1 MEIGESIGIQ
11 RDGLQYQAP
20 AGVSHASAD
29 AFMAAGPEEFHRY
42 VAHKFSLAAAQSLPR
57 LEIRVRDL
65 SLSTEVTMAHEN
77 ASGAV
82 SAELPTLPNVL
93 LKALS
98 KAIGAC
104 TPSCLSKGGRDSRTV
119 TRPILQG
126 ISGVFKP
133 GAMTLV
139 LGQPGSGKSSLLQLL
154 SGRFPLE
161 SAGVSVQG
169 EIRYNDESREA
180 LARRLPQFVAYVPQ
194 QDTHLATLTV
204 RETHEFAHTC
214 STAHFKKRVEEL
226 LSHAASLKDN
236 DEAQATAHA
245 LLRHLPQVTLELL
258 GLQHCADTII
268 GDGLQRGV
276 SGGERKRVTTGE
288 MLVGLKL
295 ALFLDSI
302 TTGLDSAAAFD
313 IVASMRSLSRAFG
326 QTVVAALLQPAPE
339 VFELF
344 DDVLLLMGGRVAYH
358 GPVTQV
364 RSYFEALGFR
374 CPPERDFADFLMDL
388 GTDEQLRYQ
397 LVPSESSQEMP
408 HSAKQFAEAFEG
420 SPIFQH
426 HLEHLETPLD
436 ANMATDTH
444 KYMDTIPEFQQ
455 GFLASTATL
464 VRREL
469 LVLSRNM
476 AFVVGRAVM
485 TVIMGLLYASTFYN
499 FEATD
504 VQVIMGVVFSVV
516 FFVSL
521 GQAAQI
527 PTLFEA
533 RAVFYHQRRAN
544 FFRSSS
550 FVLASTLS
558 HVPVALLETL
568 VLGSLIYWL
577 CGFVPDAGAFIRYE
591 AIVFLSS
598 LAFGAWYFLL
608 VALSPNL
615 NVAMPMAM
623 LSVLFF
629 VMFSGFAI
637 PKDQIPDYLIWL
649 YWLSPVAWSI
659 RGLAVNQFRAPRFD
673 VCVYEGVDYC
683 SVAGQTMGEYYLSL
697 FDVPTDKRYV
707 GFSMLFV
714 TVCYLLFLLLAT
726 WALEFRRFEGPEGD
740 NGVTAAETN
749 TEDDLLH
756 RSSTANRLSAV
767 RDVAH
772 KEELEQHSDVA
783 YQRIKTPRGSE
794 TLAIT
799 VQASAADH
807 EHKRSFL
814 PVTLAF
820 EDIWYSVPMPHHL
833 KKTKPEAKDVISDK
847 EEEQTQEKEG
857 TLEILKGVSGFARPG
872 FMTALMGSSGAGKTT
887 LMDVIA
893 HRKPGGAVRGRILLN
908 GHEAS
913 DLAMRRCTGYCEQTD
928 VHCEGAT
935 FREALT
941 FSAFLRQPAD
951 VPDSVKRDTVRECM
965 DLLDLHPLADRIV
978 RGASM
983 EQLKRLTVG
992 VELAAQ
998 PSILFLDEPTSGLD
1012 AAAAKAIMDGV
1023 QKVARSGRTV
1033 LTTIH
1038 QPSAEVFTLFDSVLL
1053 LQRGGQ
1059 TVFFGDVG
1067 PQCRELVQYFEQL
1080 PGVTPL
1086 RPDANPATWML
1097 ECIGA
1102 GVNTGGG
1109 KSSGEAGD
1117 ATTVDFA
1124 ALFKASR
1131 LQEQLDAVMAE
1142 PGVACISDGHAEL
1155 TFGRKRAAGAA
1166 VQLRFL
1172 LHRSFVSYWR
1182 TASYNITRAGISL
1195 ILALIFGVAFL
1206 EADYGSYAGANA
1218 GVGMLFIATGFNG
1231 IVSFFGVLPVA
1242 VADRAPFYRERA
1254 GQTYSAFWYF
1264 IAGSIVEIPYVFGST
1279 LLFTVVFYPMVGF
1292 TGGVAAAA
1300 LFWLNTALL
1309 VLLQVYMGQLLAYAL
1324 PTAEL
1329 AMVVGVVVNTA
1340 SFLFMGF
1347 NPPVHV
1353 IPSGYKWLYHIVP
1366 LRYSFSVLA
1375 AIVFA
1380 DCPADAS
1387 ADNTDIGCQEL
1398 LNAPVTLSFAN
1409 VKDYVEY
1416 TFGAN
1421 HDQLLRN
1428 MGVVLLLIVV
1438 LRLLAL
1444 LALRFIN
1451 HQKR

>member
-1 MEIGESIGIQ
+1 
-11 RDGLQYQAP
+11 
-20 AGVSHASAD
+20 
-29 AFMAAGPEEFHRY
+29 MAAGPDEFHRC
-42 VAHKFSLAAAQSLPR
+42 VAHKLALAAGQSLPQ
-57 LEIRVRDL
+57 LEIRVHSL
-65 SLSTEVTMAHEN
+65 SLSVETPTAH
-77 ASGAV
+77 G
-82 SAELPTLPNVL
+82 SAAAPELPTLPTVL
-93 LKALS
+93 RRAVTKS
-98 KAIGAC
+98 VGAC
-104 TPSCLSKGGRDSRTV
+104 TPSFLKQASRDNQASKRY
-119 TRPILQG
+119 ILQDV
-126 ISGVFKP
+126 SGGFKP
-133 GAMTLV
+133 GTMTLV

-154 SGRFPLE
+154 SGRFPVE
-161 SAGVSVQG
+161 NKGVAVAGDVT
-169 EIRYNDESREA
+169 YNDESREA
-180 LARRLPQFVAYVPQ
+180 LARRLPQFAAYVPQ
-194 QDTHLATLTV
+194 QDSHLSTLTV

-214 STAHFKKRVEEL
+214 STAFFGKHLEEL
-226 LSHAASLKDN
+226 LSHGALGDNAA
-236 DEAQATAHA
+236 AQATTRS
-245 LLRHLPQVTLELL
+245 LLQYLPQITLELL
-258 GLQHCADTII
+258 GLSQCAETKI
-268 GDGLQRGV
+268 GGNLQRGV

-288 MLVGLKL
+288 MLVGFKL

-313 IVASMRSLSRAFG
+313 IVSTLQGRARAFG

-339 VFELF
+339 VFQLF

-358 GPVTQV
+358 GSSTDV
-364 RSYFEALGFR
+364 RGYFESLGFY
-374 CPPERDFADFLMDL
+374 CPPGRDFADFLMDL
-388 GTDEQLRYQ
+388 GTDDQLRYQ
-397 LVPSESSQEMP
+397 AMAPGSSP
-408 HSAKQFAEAFEG
+408 DFPRTAAQFAAAFSGSSICRRQEQQLEA
-420 SPIFQH
+420 
-426 HLEHLETPLD
+426 PLD
-436 ANMATDTH
+436 GTMVKDTH
-444 KYMDTIPEFQQ
+444 RYMDAIPAFQQ
-455 GFLASTATL
+455 SFFASTWTL

-469 LVLSRNM
+469 LVLSRNA

-485 TVIMGLLYASTFYN
+485 TVVMGLLYASTFYD

-533 RAVFYHQRRAN
+533 REIFYRQRRAN
-544 FFRSSS
+544 LYRSSS

-558 HVPVALLETL
+558 HIPVALFETL
-568 VLGSLIYWL
+568 VFGSLVYWL
-577 CGFVPDAGAFIRYE
+577 CGFVPDAELFVRYE

-608 VALSPNL
+608 VALTPNM

-649 YWLSPVAWSI
+649 YWASPVAWGI
-659 RGLAVNQFRAPRFD
+659 RGLAVNQFRASRFD
-673 VCVYEGVDYC
+673 VCSYEGVDYC
-683 SVAGQTMGEYYLSL
+683 ALSGGTMGEYYLSL
-697 FDVPTDKRYV
+697 FDVPASKQYV
-707 GFSMLFV
+707 GLSMVFV
-714 TVCYLLFLLLAT
+714 VGCYLLFLALSV
-726 WALEFRRFEGPEGD
+726 WALEHRRFEAPEGG
-740 NGVTAAETN
+740 NTGPSVAE
-749 TEDDLLH
+749 DG
-756 RSSTANRLSAV
+756 SAHEV
-767 RDVAH
+767 DPSQRTVQS
-772 KEELEQHSDVA
+772 KQPNENA
-783 YQRIKTPRGSE
+783 YGLIKSPRGTE
-794 TLAIT
+794 TVEIT
-799 VQASAADH
+799 VQPSTSDDQ
-807 EHKRSFL
+807 KRNFV

-820 EDIWYSVPMPHHL
+820 EDIWYSVPMPRHL
-833 KKTKPEAKDVISDK
+833 KKTGIAEEQAGDEDAEDK
-847 EEEQTQEKEG
+847 ETWSGDGAHGGVLQ
-857 TLEILKGVSGFARPG
+857 ILKGVSGFARPG

-893 HRKPGGAVRGRILLN
+893 HRKPGGSVRGRILLN

-951 VPDSVKRDTVRECM
+951 VPDSVKRDTVRECL

-1012 AAAAKAIMDGV
+1012 AAAAKSIMEGV
-1023 QKVARSGRTV
+1023 KKVARSGRTV

-1038 QPSAEVFTLFDSVLL
+1038 QPSAEVFGLFDSVLL
-1053 LQRGGQ
+1053 LQRGGR

-1067 PQCRELVQYFEQL
+1067 PNCRDLVQYFEQL
-1080 PGVTPL
+1080 PGVAPL
-1086 RPDANPATWML
+1086 HPEANPATWML

-1102 GVNTGGG
+1102 GVNTGD
-1109 KSSGEAGD
+1109 KSSGNAD
-1117 ATTVDFA
+1117 AVDFA
-1124 ALFKASR
+1124 DLFKTSR
-1131 LQEQLDAVMAE
+1131 LQAQLDAVMKE
-1142 PGVACISDGHAEL
+1142 PGVACPSESHGEL
-1155 TFGRKRAAGAA
+1155 VFTRKRAAGPL
-1166 VQLRFL
+1166 VQLHFL
-1172 LHRSFVSYWR
+1172 VQRSFRSYWR

-1195 ILALIFGVAFL
+1195 VLALIFGVAFL

-1242 VADRAPFYRERA
+1242 VGDRASFYRERA

-1264 IAGSIVEIPYVFGST
+1264 IAGSIVEIPYVLAST
-1279 LLFTVVFYPMVGF
+1279 LLFSVVFYPMVGF
-1292 TGGVAAAA
+1292 TGGVASGA
-1300 LFWLNTALL
+1300 LFWANTALL

-1347 NPPVHV
+1347 NPPVNA
-1353 IPSGYKWLYHIVP
+1353 IPAGYKWLYHIVP
-1366 LRYSFSVLA
+1366 LRYCFSALTA
-1375 AIVFA
+1375 LVFA
-1380 DCPADAS
+1380 DCPS
-1387 ADNTDIGCQEL
+1387 AGGSDIGCQEL
-1398 LNAPVTLSFAN
+1398 LNAPVTLTFSS

-1416 TFGAN
+1416 TFGAR

-1428 MGVVLLLIVV
+1428 MGAVVLIIVI
-1438 LRLLAL
+1438 LRILGL

-1451 HQKR
+1451 YERR

>member
-1 MEIGESIGIQ
+1 MEIEES
-11 RDGLQYQAP
+11 DKQAGDQQP
-20 AGVSHASAD
+20 EFVSHTSASE
-29 AFMAAGPEEFHRY
+29 FMAAGPDAFHRS
-42 VAHKFSLAAAQSLPR
+42 VASKFRLAAGPLPR
-57 LEIRVRDL
+57 LEIRVNNLALGVKTRVVHD
-65 SLSTEVTMAHEN
+65 S
-77 ASGAV
+77 ASGAAL
-82 SAELPTLPNVL
+82 SELPTLLTVL
-93 LKALS
+93 RRAVTKSLSACCLKQ
-98 KAIGAC
+98 
-104 TPSCLSKGGRDSRTV
+104 DRTV
-119 TRPILQG
+119 NRFILRD

-133 GAMTLV
+133 GTMTLV

-161 SAGVSVQG
+161 SEGITVDGDV
-169 EIRYNDESREA
+169 IYNDESRES
-180 LARRLPQFVAYVPQ
+180 LATRLAQFAAYVPQ
-194 QDTHLATLTV
+194 QDLHLSTLTV
-204 RETHEFAHTC
+204 RETHEFAHSC
-214 STAHFKKRVEEL
+214 STACFDEHVEEL
-226 LSHAASLKDN
+226 LSRAARVEDN
-236 DEAQATAHA
+236 IEAQATARS
-245 LLRHLPQVTLELL
+245 LLRYLPQITLELL
-258 GLQHCADTII
+258 GLQHCADTNI
-268 GDGLQRGV
+268 GGNLQRGV
-276 SGGERKRVTTGE
+276 SGGEKKRVTTGE
-288 MLVGLKL
+288 MLVGFKL

-313 IVASMRSLSRAFG
+313 IVSTLRGRARSFG

-339 VFELF
+339 IFELF

-358 GPVTQV
+358 GPVKDV
-364 RSYFEALGFR
+364 RGYFESLGFY
-374 CPPERDFADFLMDL
+374 CPPGRDFADFLIDL

-397 LVPSESSQEMP
+397 TESSQQPPRTVEQYAAVF
-408 HSAKQFAEAFEG
+408 SQ
-420 SPIFQH
+420 SSIYQH
-426 HLEHLETPLD
+426 NLQQLETPVD
-436 ANMATDTH
+436 ASMAENTH
-444 KYMDTIPEFQQ
+444 KYMDSIPEFQQ
-455 GFLASTATL
+455 GFVASTWTL
-464 VRREL
+464 VRREM
-469 LVLSRNM
+469 LVLSRNV

-485 TVIMGLLYASTFYN
+485 TVVMGLLYASTFYD

-504 VQVIMGVVFSVV
+504 VQVIMGVVFSVI

-533 RAVFYHQRRAN
+533 RDIFYRQRRAN
-544 FFRSSS
+544 FYRSSS

-558 HVPVALLETL
+558 HIPVALFETL
-568 VLGSLIYWL
+568 VFGSLIYWL
-577 CGFVPDAGAFIRYE
+577 CGFVPDVELFVRYE

-608 VALSPNL
+608 VALTPNM
-615 NVAMPMAM
+615 NVAMPLAM

-649 YWLSPVAWSI
+649 YWASPVAWGI
-659 RGLAVNQFRAPRFD
+659 RGLAVNQFRATRFD
-673 VCVYEGVDYC
+673 VCIYEGVDYC
-683 SVAGQTMGEYYLSL
+683 TLSGGTMGEYYLSL
-697 FDVPTDKRYV
+697 FDVPADKKYV
-707 GFSMLFV
+707 DLSMVFV
-714 TVCYLLFLLLAT
+714 VGCYLLFLALAV
-726 WALEFRRFEGPEGD
+726 WALEHRRFEGPEDGGVEVSEREPSNGD
-740 NGVTAAETN
+740 QNPVTGEAGSLKQVN
-749 TEDDLLH
+749 D
-756 RSSTANRLSAV
+756 SSYGLV
-767 RDVAH
+767 
-772 KEELEQHSDVA
+772 
-783 YQRIKTPRGSE
+783 KTPRGTASVE
-794 TLAIT
+794 IP
-799 VQASAADH
+799 VQPSAGSDY
-807 EHKRSFL
+807 KPNFV

-833 KKTKPEAKDVISDK
+833 KKTNPD
-847 EEEQTQEKEG
+847 EENVDATQEDEENCGSQQEDAKFLTRDKAQDG
-857 TLEILKGVSGFARPG
+857 MLQILKGVSGFARPG

-893 HRKPGGAVRGRILLN
+893 HRKPGGSVRGRILLN

-951 VPDSVKRDTVRECM
+951 VPDSVKRDTVRECL
-965 DLLDLHPLADRIV
+965 DLLDLHPIADRIV
-978 RGASM
+978 CGASM

-1012 AAAAKAIMDGV
+1012 AAAAKAIMEGV

-1038 QPSAEVFTLFDSVLL
+1038 QPSAEVFGLFDSVLL
-1053 LQRGGQ
+1053 LQRGGR

-1067 PQCRELVQYFEQL
+1067 PQCRDLVQYFEQL
-1080 PGVTPL
+1080 PGVAPL
-1086 RPDANPATWML
+1086 QPEANPATWML

-1102 GVNTGGG
+1102 GVNTGD
-1109 KSSGEAGD
+1109 KSSGN
-1117 ATTVDFA
+1117 TPVDFA
-1124 ALFKASR
+1124 DIFKSSK
-1131 LQEQLDAVMAE
+1131 LQEQLDAAMKE
-1142 PGVACISDGHAEL
+1142 PGVACPSAEHAEL
-1155 TFGRKRAAGAA
+1155 TFARKRAAGAL

-1172 LHRSFVSYWR
+1172 LQRSFRSYWR

-1206 EADYGSYAGANA
+1206 EADYGSYAGVNA

-1242 VADRAPFYRERA
+1242 VGDRTSFYRERA

-1264 IAGSIVEIPYVFGST
+1264 IAGSIVEIPYVLAST
-1279 LLFTVVFYPMVGF
+1279 LLFSVIFYPMVGF
-1292 TGGVAAAA
+1292 TGGIVSWM

-1309 VLLQVYMGQLLAYAL
+1309 VLLQVYMGQMLAYAL

-1347 NPPVHV
+1347 NPPVNS
-1353 IPSGYKWLYHIVP
+1353 IPAGYKWLYQIVP
-1366 LRYSFSVLA
+1366 LRYSFSALA
-1375 AIVFA
+1375 ALVFA
-1380 DCPADAS
+1380 DCPAAGDS
-1387 ADNTDIGCQEL
+1387 DIGCQDL
-1398 LNAPVTLSFAN
+1398 ANAPVTLTFSN
-1409 VKDYVEY
+1409 VKEYVEY
-1416 TFGAN
+1416 TFGAR
-1421 HDQLLRN
+1421 HDQLARN
-1428 MGVVLLLIVV
+1428 MGVVVLIIAI
-1438 LRLLAL
+1438 LRLLGL

-1451 HQKR
+1451 FERR

>member
-1 MEIGESIGIQ
+1 METEESDKQNEFI
-11 RDGLQYQAP
+11 
-20 AGVSHASAD
+20 AGTSASEFIASGPD
-29 AFMAAGPEEFHRY
+29 AFHRF
-42 VAHKFSLAAAQSLPR
+42 VANKFSLAAGPLPR
-57 LEIRVRDL
+57 LEIRMHNL
-65 SLSTEVTMAHEN
+65 SLGVKTRDTTS
-77 ASGAV
+77 
-82 SAELPTLPNVL
+82 SATSELPTLPTVL
-93 LKALS
+93 RHAVTKSLS
-98 KAIGAC
+98 AC
-104 TPSCLSKGGRDSRTV
+104 LNQGHDSIANRFILRD
-119 TRPILQG
+119 
-126 ISGVFKP
+126 ISGGFKP
-133 GAMTLV
+133 GTMTLV

-161 SAGVSVQG
+161 SRDITVDGDVMF
-169 EIRYNDESREA
+169 NDESRES
-180 LARRLPQFVAYVPQ
+180 LATRLPQFAAYVPQ
-194 QDTHLATLTV
+194 QDLHLSTLTV

-214 STAHFKKRVEEL
+214 STAYFNKHVEDL
-226 LSHAASLKDN
+226 LNRSVQTEDN
-236 DEAQATAHA
+236 VQAQATARS
-245 LLRHLPQVTLELL
+245 LLHHLPQITLELL
-258 GLQHCADTII
+258 GLQHCADTNI
-268 GDGLQRGV
+268 GGNLQRGV
-276 SGGERKRVTTGE
+276 SGGEKKRVTTGE
-288 MLVGLKL
+288 MLVGYKL

-313 IVASMRSLSRAFG
+313 IVSTLRGRARSFD

-358 GPVTQV
+358 GPVRDV
-364 RSYFEALGFR
+364 RGYFKSLGFY
-374 CPPERDFADFLMDL
+374 CPPGRDFADFLMDL
-388 GTDEQLRYQ
+388 GTDEQARYQ
-397 LVPSESSQEMP
+397 TGSSQSPRTAEQY
-408 HSAKQFAEAFEG
+408 AAVFA
-420 SPIFQH
+420 SSSIYQQQ
-426 HLEHLETPLD
+426 LQQLETPVD
-436 ANMATDTH
+436 ASMAENTH
-444 KYMDTIPEFQQ
+444 KYVDLIPEFQQ
-455 GFLASTATL
+455 GFGASTWTL
-464 VRREL
+464 VRREM
-469 LVLSRNM
+469 LVLSRNI

-485 TVIMGLLYASTFYN
+485 TVVMGLLYASTFYD

-504 VQVIMGVVFSVV
+504 VQVIMGVVFSVI

-533 RAVFYHQRRAN
+533 RDIFYRQRRAN
-544 FFRSSS
+544 FYRSSS

-558 HVPVALLETL
+558 HVPVALFETL
-568 VLGSLIYWL
+568 VFGSLIYWL
-577 CGFVPDAGAFIRYE
+577 CGFVPDVELFVRYE

-608 VALSPNL
+608 VAFTPNM

-649 YWLSPVAWSI
+649 YWASPVAWGI

-673 VCVYEGVDYC
+673 VCIYEEVDYC
-683 SVAGQTMGEYYLSL
+683 TLSGGTMGEYYLSL
-697 FDVPTDKRYV
+697 FDVPADKKYV
-707 GFSMLFV
+707 ELSMV
-714 TVCYLLFLLLAT
+714 VVVGCYLLFLVLAV
-726 WALEFRRFEGPEGD
+726 WALEHRRFEGPEDAGVSYDRVD
-740 NGVTAAETN
+740 NGNQKSEAEPPRN
-749 TEDDLLH
+749 LKNARD
-756 RSSTANRLSAV
+756 SSYGLV
-767 RDVAH
+767 
-772 KEELEQHSDVA
+772 
-783 YQRIKTPRGSE
+783 KTPRGTESVD
-794 TLAIT
+794 IT
-799 VQASAADH
+799 VQPSSGDY
-807 EHKRSFL
+807 KRNFV

-833 KKTKPEAKDVISDK
+833 KKTDPDK
-847 EEEQTQEKEG
+847 EDSDAQMEAEANFGLQQGDVEVLSRDKTQDG
-857 TLEILKGVSGFARPG
+857 MLQILKGVSGFARPG

-893 HRKPGGAVRGRILLN
+893 HRKPGGSVSGRILLN

-951 VPDSVKRDTVRECM
+951 VPDSVKRDTVRECL
-965 DLLDLHPLADRIV
+965 DLLDLHPIADRIV

-1012 AAAAKAIMDGV
+1012 AAAAKAIMEGV

-1038 QPSAEVFTLFDSVLL
+1038 QPSAEVFGLFDSVLL
-1053 LQRGGQ
+1053 LQRGGR

-1067 PQCRELVQYFEQL
+1067 PQCRDLVQYFEQL

-1086 RPDANPATWML
+1086 QPEANPATWML

-1102 GVNTGGG
+1102 GVNTGDK
-1109 KSSGEAGD
+1109 KSGSVS
-1117 ATTVDFA
+1117 VDFA
-1124 ALFKASR
+1124 DIFKASK
-1131 LQEQLDAVMAE
+1131 LQEQLDAAMKE
-1142 PGVACISDGHAEL
+1142 PGVACPSEDLAEL
-1155 TFGRKRAAGAA
+1155 TFASKRAAGAL
-1166 VQLRFL
+1166 VQLCFL
-1172 LHRSFVSYWR
+1172 VRRSFRSYWR
-1182 TASYNITRAGISL
+1182 TASYNITRVGISL

-1242 VADRAPFYRERA
+1242 VGDRASFYRERA

-1264 IAGSIVEIPYVFGST
+1264 IAGSIVEIPYVLTST
-1279 LLFTVVFYPMVGF
+1279 LLFSVIFYPMVGF
-1292 TGGVAAAA
+1292 TGGIVSWL

-1347 NPPVHV
+1347 NPPVNS
-1353 IPSGYKWLYHIVP
+1353 IPAGYKWLYQIVP
-1366 LRYSFSVLA
+1366 LRYSFSALTA
-1375 AIVFA
+1375 LVFA
-1380 DCPADAS
+1380 DCPS
-1387 ADNTDIGCQEL
+1387 AGDSDIGCQKL
-1398 LNAPVTLSFAN
+1398 ANAPVILTFSS
-1409 VKDYVEY
+1409 VKEYVEY
-1416 TFGAN
+1416 TFGAR
-1421 HDQLLRN
+1421 HDQLARN
-1428 MGVVLLLIVV
+1428 MGVVVLIIAV
-1438 LRLLAL
+1438 LRVLGL

-1451 HQKR
+1451 YERR